1 MQRRITITA
10 ITLSL
15 LLGLALWSLGHDAQR
30 QKPLSAA
37 PISSAEALP
46 NLQGE
51 AALAHLKQRGI
62 YQTIRRQLEA
72 EHYRI
77 RPLPAGSAPA
87 GQAAYRADNL
97 AQQMRAD
104 FAPDGL
110 RLSPGQQSQGQWQ
123 SRMKLIGYG
132 YGAQLLPASAA
143 RLTAAGNRIEI
154 HHQFPTPDS
163 QPPIVEW
170 YVNTAAGLEHG
181 FDLPAPPGVKTG
193 QEPLRVA
200 LALEGELRAE
210 AVEGGQALEFKDD
223 AGQRLLRYDHLV
235 VRDGGGRELE
245 ARMAVRMEG
254 GEGEVWLEVDD
265 RDAVWPVTID
275 PTFTQQQRLEAS
287 DAAAFD
293 YFGDS
298 VAISGET
305 VVVGAWND
313 DGTAGTNQGSAYVFV
328 RNGRGGWSQQ
338 QNLKASDAVAQ
349 DHFGLS
355 VAISGE
361 TVVVGAPYDDGAAG
375 MDKGSAYV
383 FVRSGGVWS
392 QQQKLN
398 ASDASRH
405 DRFGDSVAISEET
418 VVVGAPYNDGAA
430 GIDQGSG
437 YVFVP
442 EYNFSGFFPPVNN
455 PPALNGETAGRN
467 TAVKFSLSG
476 NQGLNIFAAGY
487 PASQQITC
495 SSGAVR
501 ADIEQTA
508 GRSSYDAATDTYTY
522 VWKTENSWLGTCR
535 RLIVRLN
542 DGSDHVAFFG
552 FK

>member
-1 MQRRITITA
+1 ME
-10 ITLSL
+10 
-15 LLGLALWSLGHDAQR
+15 LGARSQR
-30 QKPLSAA
+30 QNTLSAA

-77 RPLPAGSAPA
+77 RPLPAGGAPV
-87 GQAAYRADNL
+87 GQAAYQADNH
-97 AQQMRAD
+97 AQQLRAD

-110 RLSPGQQSQGQWQ
+110 RLSPRQESQGEWQ

-132 YGAQLLPASAA
+132 YGAQILPASAA

-275 PTFTQQQRLEAS
+275 PTFTQQQKLEAS
-287 DAAAFD
+287 DAAADDF
-293 YFGDS
+293 FG
-298 VAISGET
+298 
-305 VVVGAWND
+305 N
-313 DGTAGTNQGSAYVFV
+313 
-328 RNGRGGWSQQ
+328 
-338 QNLKASDAVAQ
+338 
-349 DHFGLS
+349 S

-361 TVVVGAPYDDGAAG
+361 TVVVGAPLMMAQRASIKARPMSLCVAA
-375 MDKGSAYV
+375 
-383 FVRSGGVWS
+383 
-392 QQQKLN
+392 
-398 ASDASRH
+398 
-405 DRFGDSVAISEET
+405 E
-418 VVVGAPYNDGAA
+418 
-430 GIDQGSG
+430 
-437 YVFVP
+437 
-442 EYNFSGFFPPVNN
+442 
-455 PPALNGETAGRN
+455 
-467 TAVKFSLSG
+467 
-476 NQGLNIFAAGY
+476 
-487 PASQQITC
+487 
-495 SSGAVR
+495 SGASSRSWRPRTRRQLTNSAHRWRSQGRRSWSARSLMMAQR
-501 ADIEQTA
+501 ASIKARPMSLCVAAESGA
-508 GRSSYDAATDTYTY
+508 SSRSSRPRTRRQMTVSATRWRSQGRRSWSARRVMMAQRASIKARPMSLCVAA
-522 VWKTENSWLGTCR
+522 ESGASSRSSWPRTRRQMTTSALGGDLRGDGRGR
-535 RLIVRLN
+535 RAV
-542 DGSDHVAFFG
+542 G
-552 FK
+552 

>member
-1 MQRRITITA
+1 MKRRTIKT
-10 ITLSL
+10 TLSV
-15 LLGLALWSLGHDAQR
+15 LLGLTLWSFGHDER
-30 QKPLSAA
+30 QKTLCAA

-77 RPLPAGSAPA
+77 RPLPAGGAPV
-87 GQAAYRADNL
+87 GQASYRADNH
-97 AQQMRAD
+97 AQQLRAD

-210 AVEGGQALEFKDD
+210 AVEGGQALEFKDE

-275 PTFTQQQRLEAS
+275 PTFTQQQKLEAS
-287 DAAAFD
+287 DAAAHD
-293 YFGDS
+293 YFG
-298 VAISGET
+298 
-305 VVVGAWND
+305 
-313 DGTAGTNQGSAYVFV
+313 F
-328 RNGRGGWSQQ
+328 
-338 QNLKASDAVAQ
+338 
-349 DHFGLS
+349 S

-361 TVVVGAPYDDGAAG
+361 TVVVGAPDGDGAAG
-375 MDKGSAYV
+375 INQGSAYV

-392 QQQKLN
+392 QQQKLL
-398 ASDASRH
+398 ASDAAAR
-405 DRFGDSVAISEET
+405 DFFGDSVAISGET
-418 VVVGAPYNDGAA
+418 IVVGAPFDDGAA
-430 GIDQGSG
+430 GIDQGSA
-437 YVFVP
+437 YVFVR
-442 EYNFSGFFPPVNN
+442 SGGVWSQQQKLGLGRGGSDFFGESV
-455 PPALNGETAGRN
+455 AISGETVVVGAASDDG
-467 TAVKFSLSG
+467 
-476 NQGLNIFAAGY
+476 AAGNDQGS
-487 PASQQITC
+487 ACMSLC
-495 SSGAVR
+495 VAAESGASSRSWRIRTRRHLTFSAARWRSQGRRSWSARRMMMAQR
-501 ADIEQTA
+501 A
-508 GRSSYDAATDTYTY
+508 RSR
-522 VWKTENSWLGTCR
+522 LGLC
-535 RLIVRLN
+535 LC
-542 DGSDHVAFFG
+542 A
-552 FK
+552 

>member
-1 MQRRITITA
+1 MRRPPVQGEITQRRIIITA

-15 LLGLALWSLGHDAQR
+15 LLGLALWSLGQDAQR
-30 QKPLSAA
+30 QNTLSAA

-51 AALAHLKQRGI
+51 AAVAHLKQRGI
-62 YQTIRRQLEA
+62 YQTIRRELEA

-77 RPLPAGSAPA
+77 RPLPAGGAPV
-87 GQAAYRADNL
+87 GQAAYRADNH
-97 AQQMRAD
+97 AQQLRAD

-110 RLSPGQQSQGQWQ
+110 RLSPRQESPGQWQ

-154 HHQFPTPDS
+154 HHQLPTPNS

-181 FDLPAPPGVKTG
+181 IDLPAPPGVKTG

-254 GEGEVWLEVDD
+254 GKGEVWLEVDD

-275 PTFTQQQRLEAS
+275 PTFTQQQKLVAS
-287 DAAAFD
+287 DAAVVD
-293 YFGDS
+293 VFGYS

-305 VVVGAWND
+305 VVVGAN
-313 DGTAGTNQGSAYVFV
+313 GTEGPHQGAVYVFVRSGGVWSQQQKLEASDAAESEFFGESVAISGETVVVGTPFDAINKGAAYVFV
-328 RNGRGGWSQQ
+328 RSGGFWTQQ
-338 QNLKASDAVAQ
+338 QKLEASDAALADV
-349 DHFGLS
+349 FGLS

-361 TVVVGAPYDDGAAG
+361 TVVVGAPGDDGTAG
-375 MDKGSAYV
+375 FNQGSAYV
-383 FVRSGGVWS
+383 FVRSGVVWS
-392 QQQKLN
+392 QQQKLEN
-398 ASDASRH
+398 LRRGGSRPV
-405 DRFGDSVAISEET
+405 RPIGGDQREY
-418 VVVGAPYNDGAA
+418 GRGRHAA
-430 GIDQGSG
+430 
-437 YVFVP
+437 
-442 EYNFSGFFPPVNN
+442 
-455 PPALNGETAGRN
+455 
-467 TAVKFSLSG
+467 
-476 NQGLNIFAAGY
+476 
-487 PASQQITC
+487 
-495 SSGAVR
+495 
-501 ADIEQTA
+501 
-508 GRSSYDAATDTYTY
+508 
-522 VWKTENSWLGTCR
+522 
-535 RLIVRLN
+535 
-542 DGSDHVAFFG
+542 
-552 FK
+552 

>member
-1 MQRRITITA
+1 MKRRTIKT
-10 ITLSL
+10 TLSL
-15 LLGLALWSLGHDAQR
+15 LLGLALWSFGHDER
-30 QKPLSAA
+30 QKTLSAA

-77 RPLPAGSAPA
+77 RPLPAGGAPV
-87 GQAAYRADNL
+87 GQAAYRADNH
-97 AQQMRAD
+97 AQQLRAD

-110 RLSPGQQSQGQWQ
+110 RLSPRQESQGQWQ

-132 YGAQLLPASAA
+132 YGAQILPASAA

-265 RDAVWPVTID
+265 RDALWPVTID
-275 PTFTQQQRLEAS
+275 PTFTQQQKLEAS
-287 DAAAFD
+287 DAAAGD
-293 YFGDS
+293 DFG
-298 VAISGET
+298 
-305 VVVGAWND
+305 
-313 DGTAGTNQGSAYVFV
+313 F
-328 RNGRGGWSQQ
+328 
-338 QNLKASDAVAQ
+338 
-349 DHFGLS
+349 S

-361 TVVVGAPYDDGAAG
+361 TVVVGAPVDDGAAG
-375 MDKGSAYV
+375 IDQGSAYV

-392 QQQKLN
+392 QQQKLE
-398 ASDASRH
+398 ASDAAADDHSA
-405 DRFGDSVAISEET
+405 SVAISGET
-418 VVVGAPYNDGAA
+418 VVVGALEMAQRA
-430 GIDQGSG
+430 QSR
-437 YVFVP
+437 
-442 EYNFSGFFPPVNN
+442 
-455 PPALNGETAGRN
+455 L
-467 TAVKFSLSG
+467 
-476 NQGLNIFAAGY
+476 GLCLCA
-487 PASQQITC
+487 
-495 SSGAVR
+495 
-501 ADIEQTA
+501 
-508 GRSSYDAATDTYTY
+508 
-522 VWKTENSWLGTCR
+522 
-535 RLIVRLN
+535 
-542 DGSDHVAFFG
+542 
-552 FK
+552 

>member
-1 MQRRITITA
+1 MQRRIIITV

-15 LLGLALWSLGHDAQR
+15 LLGLALWSVGHDAQR
-30 QKPLSAA
+30 QKTLCAA

-46 NLQGE
+46 TLQGE

-77 RPLPAGSAPA
+77 RPLPAGAA
-87 GQAAYRADNL
+87 RVGQAAAYRADNH
-97 AQQMRAD
+97 AQQLRAD

-110 RLSPGQQSQGQWQ
+110 RLSPRQESQGQWQ

-132 YGAQLLPASAA
+132 YGAQILPASAA

-154 HHQFPTPDS
+154 HHQFPTPNS

-275 PTFTQQQRLEAS
+275 PTFTQQQKLVAS
-287 DAAAFD
+287 DAAAGD
-293 YFGDS
+293 DFG
-298 VAISGET
+298 
-305 VVVGAWND
+305 
-313 DGTAGTNQGSAYVFV
+313 F
-328 RNGRGGWSQQ
+328 
-338 QNLKASDAVAQ
+338 
-349 DHFGLS
+349 S

-361 TVVVGAPYDDGAAG
+361 TVVVGAPADDGAAG
-375 MDKGSAYV
+375 IFQGSAYV

-392 QQQKLN
+392 QQQKLE
-398 ASDASRH
+398 ASDAAAG
-405 DRFGDSVAISEET
+405 DDFGHSVAISGET
-418 VVVGAPYNDGAA
+418 VVVGALADDGAA
-430 GIDQGSG
+430 GRQSR
-437 YVFVP
+437 
-442 EYNFSGFFPPVNN
+442 
-455 PPALNGETAGRN
+455 L
-467 TAVKFSLSG
+467 
-476 NQGLNIFAAGY
+476 GLCLCA
-487 PASQQITC
+487 
-495 SSGAVR
+495 
-501 ADIEQTA
+501 
-508 GRSSYDAATDTYTY
+508 
-522 VWKTENSWLGTCR
+522 
-535 RLIVRLN
+535 
-542 DGSDHVAFFG
+542 
-552 FK
+552 